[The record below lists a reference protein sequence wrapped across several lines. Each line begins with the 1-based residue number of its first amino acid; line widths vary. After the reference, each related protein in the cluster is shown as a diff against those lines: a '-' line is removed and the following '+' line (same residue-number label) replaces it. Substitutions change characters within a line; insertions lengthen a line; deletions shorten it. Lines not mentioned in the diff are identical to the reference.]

1 MPLPLEEILSIKGNK
16 YEATVAA
23 IKYARALSREYND
36 VTDIP
41 IGKNRTEK
49 VTLLA
54 MREVLG
60 GHVEYILEELP
71 KPKK

>member
-1 MPLPLEEILSIKGNK
+1 MPLPLDEILSIKGNK

-23 IKYARALSREYND
+23 IKYAKALSREYND

-41 IGKNRTEK
+41 VGKNRTEK
-49 VTLLA
+49 VALLA
-54 MREVLG
+54 LREVLSG
-60 GHVEYILEELP
+60 NIEYVLEDLP